1 MMIMSNLGLIII
13 FNLRRHCGTAVSSG
27 VAQFVTQFV
36 AHLPMLAFYYVRSI
50 VLAYS

>member
-13 FNLRRHCGTAVSSG
+13 FNLRRHCGTAVRSG
-27 VAQFVTQFV
+27 VTQFA
-36 AHLPMLAFYYVRSI
+36 AHLPMLPFYYVRSI